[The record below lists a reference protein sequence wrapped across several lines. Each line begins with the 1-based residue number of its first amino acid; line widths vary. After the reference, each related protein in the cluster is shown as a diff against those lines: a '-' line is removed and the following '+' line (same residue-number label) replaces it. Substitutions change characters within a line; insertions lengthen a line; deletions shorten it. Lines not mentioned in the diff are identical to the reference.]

1 MTTTTAKTK
10 TPYEL
15 RMEMVQLANDYFT
28 RIQEVNTSVAMQ
40 AFDHAIKIGQASYQD
55 WQKFAPK
62 QYTFDEVLKK
72 ADELYK
78 FVSTK

>member
-1 MTTTTAKTK
+1 MSNAK

-15 RMEMVQLANDYFT
+15 RMEMIQMANDYFN
-28 RIQEVNTSVAMQ
+28 RIQEVNTAVAMR
-40 AFDHAIKIGQASYQD
+40 AFDHAIELGKASYQD
-55 WQKFAPK
+55 WEKFSPK

-72 ADELYK
+72 AEELYK

>member
-1 MTTTTAKTK
+1 MSTAK

-15 RMEMVQLANDYFT
+15 RMEMVQLANDYFN
-28 RIQEVNTSVAMQ
+28 RIQEVNTSVAMR
-40 AFDHAIKIGQASYQD
+40 AFDQAIELGKASYQD
-55 WQKFAPK
+55 WEKFAPK

-72 ADELYK
+72 AEELYK

>member
-1 MTTTTAKTK
+1 MSNQK

-15 RMEMVQLANDYFT
+15 RMEMVQLANHYFS

-40 AFDHAIKIGQASYQD
+40 AFDHAIKIGQASYAD
-55 WQKFAPK
+55 WQQYAPK
-62 QYTFDEVLKK
+62 QYSLDEVLKK
-72 ADELYK
+72 AEELYK